1 MFPTLSQIQHFAV
14 EIAIMPLLF
23 AVMLAFGRR
32 LKRKHGVRLGMV
44 YLLFSIA
51 FSIYLPLRVGLILQ
65 RLQAT
70 ESSAEAVVPASDM
83 TPELQALEKRLHQLE
98 KAMETSAGGAAKIGG
113 KTAGVIR
120 TPLDELMRFLGA
132 IVTLLGAIVFISLM
146 RRFFWELWFEKKQK
160 AHAPK
165 FLSQLVGLLIFV
177 TAVLFVLTV
186 GYGQDISVLLGAS
199 GVAAIV
205 LGLALQDLLG
215 NVIAGIALELGKPF
229 APGDWLVVDG
239 KHAEV
244 IEVNW
249 RSTRLRD
256 NDDIYLDI
264 PNKHIVGT
272 TITNLTHPNRQHGIR
287 LHIGFDYNTPPNL
300 VREALVRAAST
311 AVGVLPSPAPKVF
324 LKDFGDSSIVYEIR
338 FWMEDESKYNDILDA
353 IRTNVWY
360 EAQRSGLKIPFP
372 IRTIQIERPKTE
384 ARDKFEV
391 ARTSMRRQ
399 PFLQLLAP
407 PQLDRLLNDARLL
420 RFGRGERVIEQGAE
434 GRSMFILVHGDAEVF
449 VNING
454 IEKPVATLHG
464 GDYCGEMSLLT
475 GEPRSAS
482 VVAKTDCE
490 MWEIGKEVLAE
501 ILAENQPLVEKLSEI
516 LAVRKLNT
524 EGIVA
529 SATASADVQA
539 KQQEYKAGFLK
550 RLYGFFEL

>member
-23 AVMLAFGRR
+23 AIMLACGRR
-32 LKRKHGVRLGMV
+32 LKRKHGVRLGMA
-44 YLLFSIA
+44 YLLFCIC
-51 FSIYLPLRVGLILQ
+51 FSIYLPLRVGMIMERMRAEEAGSEVTPPPPEMQPEVQAIEQ
-65 RLQAT
+65 RL
-70 ESSAEAVVPASDM
+70 
-83 TPELQALEKRLHQLE
+83 RQLE
-98 KAMETSAGGAAKIGG
+98 KAMAPSAAGTTASGAKNAS
-113 KTAGVIR
+113 VSR
-120 TPLDELMRFLGA
+120 SPLEEFMRFLGA
-132 IVTLLGAIVFISLM
+132 FVTLLGAIVFIALL
-146 RRFFWELWFEKKQK
+146 RRFFWELWFEKKTRTP
-160 AHAPK
+160 APK
-165 FLSQLVGLLIFV
+165 FLSQLVGLLVFIA
-177 TAVLFVLTV
+177 AVLLVLTF

-229 APGDWLVVDG
+229 SAGDWLVVDG

-287 LHIGFDYNTPPNL
+287 LQVGFEYKTPPNL
-300 VREALVRAAST
+300 VREALKRAAAAAT
-311 AVGVLPSPAPKVF
+311 GVLPSPPPKVF
-324 LKDFGDSSIVYEIR
+324 LKDFGDSAIIYEIR
-338 FWMEDESKYNDILDA
+338 FWMEDESKFNDILDA

-372 IRTIQIERPKTE
+372 IRTLEIERAKPGI
-384 ARDKFEV
+384 RDNLEV
-391 ARTSMRRQ
+391 ARASIRRQ

-407 PQLDRLLNDARLL
+407 SQLERLLAEARLL
-420 RFGRGERVIEQGAE
+420 RFGRGERIIDQGAE
-434 GRSMFILVHGDAEVF
+434 GRSMFILVNGDAEVF
-449 VNING
+449 VKINNG
-454 IEKPVATLHG
+454 EQSVATLHG
-464 GDYCGEMSLLT
+464 GDHFGEMSLLT

-490 MWEIGKEVLAE
+490 VWEIEKEILAE
-501 ILAENQPLVEKLSEI
+501 ILAENQPLVERFSEI
-516 LAVRKLNT
+516 LAARKMAT
-524 EGIVA
+524 DGILA
-529 SATASADVQA
+529 SAAHTDDARA